1 MEQPERRVIHISHAT
16 FGRILLYAALV
27 WLWLRIW
34 QWVLVFVAAVFLAVA
49 LDPVVKWLGRHGVK
63 RAFAAPLVVLL
74 LTGLVGGF
82 IYLSGASLLQEGRLL
97 ATRTEEL
104 RREIVQR
111 IPPNLRDLLPTLSA
125 EGQLSTQA
133 LTFGRALVNGV
144 ISLGIAFILT
154 VYLLLDGRRTY
165 EWLAA
170 FVPERLRPPLERTA
184 DQARDAIIAYVRGN
198 VITSVLT
205 TIATW
210 IALALLQVPAALFLA
225 ILAGVFD
232 LLPVIGFILSSI
244 PAVLLGL
251 TVSPTVG
258 LAVLGFYIA
267 YNILENYYIA
277 PKVYGR
283 QLQISDLAVI
293 VAFAVGAELGG
304 VIGALIALPIAALYP
319 VLEQYWMN
327 RKVGAEVVR
336 EHRRIEQTEPH

>member
-1 MEQPERRVIHISHAT
+1 MEQPDPRGIHISHAT
-16 FGRILLYAALV
+16 FGRILFYAALV
-27 WLWLRIW
+27 WLWLRLW

-49 LDPVVKWLGRHGVK
+49 LDPVVSWLARRGVK
-63 RAFAAPLVVLL
+63 RAFAAPLVVLV
-74 LTGLVGGF
+74 LTALVVAF
-82 IYLSGASLLQEGRLL
+82 MYLSGASLLQEGRLL

-104 RREIVQR
+104 RREVVQR
-111 IPPNLRDLLPTLSA
+111 IPPSLRDLLPTLSG
-125 EGQLSTQA
+125 EGELSTQA
-133 LTFGRALVNGV
+133 LALGRALVNGV

-170 FVPERLRPPLERTA
+170 FVPERLRPRLGRTA
-184 DQARDAIIAYVRGN
+184 EQARDAIIAYVRGN

-205 TIATW
+205 TIATY

-251 TVSPTVG
+251 TVSPAVG

-293 VAFAVGAELGG
+293 AAFAVGAELGG

-327 RKVGAEVVR
+327 RKVGEEVVR